1 VLFRIRVFWHVT
13 PCRLVSVSRR
23 FEEKYC
29 LHLHGFRPSRR
40 MKNDSSGC
48 EDEGTTILL
57 KRREAPV
64 QRNSVT
70 CNFNFVLLLVT
81 CAEAMVPIAVKLLC
95 VTIRYCGCAGQA
107 VIGIW
112 CVEVLLLLASL
123 QWIRRKA
130 AVQRSLANMANLCN
144 FVWLYIL
151 YNFQLHCLL
160 SRAGRAGIL
169 SGRLGC

>member
-1 VLFRIRVFWHVT
+1 MLFWHVT
-13 PCRLVSVSRR
+13 PCHLVSVSRR

-29 LHLHGFRPSRR
+29 LHLHEFRPSRR

-48 EDEGTTILL
+48 EDQGTTILL

-70 CNFNFVLLLVT
+70 CNFNFVLLS
-81 CAEAMVPIAVKLLC
+81 IAVKLLC
-95 VTIRYCGCAGQA
+95 VTIRYYGCAGQA
-107 VIGIW
+107 VIGTW
-112 CVEVLLLLASL
+112 CVEVLLLASR
-123 QWIRRKA
+123 QWVWRKA
-130 AVQRSLANMANLCN
+130 TVQWSLAKIANLCK

-151 YNFQLHCLL
+151 YNFQLQCLF
-160 SRAGRAGIL
+160 SRAGRAAML

>member
-1 VLFRIRVFWHVT
+1 MFWHVT

-23 FEEKYC
+23 FEERYC

-40 MKNDSSGC
+40 VKNDSSGC
-48 EDEGTTILL
+48 ENEGTTIL

-64 QRNSVT
+64 RRNSVT
-70 CNFNFVLLLVT
+70 CNFSFVLLWVT
-81 CAEAMVPIAVKLLC
+81 CAEASVSIVVKLLC
-95 VTIRYCGCAGQA
+95 VTIRHCGCAGQA

-112 CVEVLLLLASL
+112 CVAVLLLASL

-130 AVQRSLANMANLCN
+130 IVQWSLVNSANLCN
-144 FVWLYIL
+144 FVCLYIL

-160 SRAGRAGIL
+160 SRAGRAATL
-169 SGRLGC
+169 SEGRLGC